1 MVWVGFNLKE
11 GGGWLCVW
19 CVCVKI
25 LAQGI
30 WELSNSHR
38 YHGAGPGFKPQA
50 RLASGTDSVLLGL
63 LL

>member
-1 MVWVGFNLKE
+1 M
-11 GGGWLCVW
+11 CVRVRMCVCV

-50 RLASGTDSVLLGL
+50 HLASGTDSVLLDL
-63 LL
+63 LF